1 MFICSNM
8 FNYLKRSLA
17 LVFLACGVSLALM
30 QSCAQTASPPGGKKD
45 TLAPK
50 VIQSV
55 PLNKSKNFRGKKLDL
70 TFNEYVTVKN
80 LNQELL
86 ITPNIGTYDTRIR
99 PMGLSILIDS
109 ALKPNTTYTFNF
121 RNAIEDVS
129 ERNVGKNIKLVFST
143 SDLIDSLQISGRVRH
158 VQTNKK
164 LENILIGL
172 YPYTDTLSIDKNKPY
187 YFTKTDTAGVY
198 QLENVAAGKYYM
210 AAFLD
215 LNNNLLYNS
224 NKEVVDFIT
233 EPFIDLQSNQTR
245 DFQVA
250 LQNLDP
256 LKVAKTTTT
265 AKTALIEFN
274 RGISRANLT
283 KSPLVYQIE
292 ANRSIRF
299 YAGNVERKDT
309 LVFQAQLADSLG
321 REITHTFRIKFRE
334 QLTKGKPIKTP
345 YKFDVFPAMGKS
357 LSPLDS
363 IRIRL
368 QKPVQGFNSQLVYFE
383 TGDDERSFL
392 PDSGFRWND
401 IGNELTI
408 LKDYLPIRAKFTL
421 AIEKKAFVS
430 VEQDSSEAFKQSYE
444 FQDLENYGSISG
456 SVNTTKPNTAYVVQL
471 IHPDSK
477 EVLYETKTSKAF
489 SFPYIEPATYEMRA
503 IEDRNKNGRWDI
515 GNFKDRTKPEA
526 IYFFP
531 NKLKI
536 KANFQL
542 TDLWISTQ

>member
-1 MFICSNM
+1 M

-30 QSCAQTASPPGGKKD
+30 QSCAQMASPPGGKKD

-50 VIQSV
+50 VIQST
-55 PLNKSKNFRGKKLDL
+55 PLNKSKNFRGKKLEL
-70 TFNEYVTVKN
+70 NFNEYVTVKN

-86 ITPNIGTYDTRIR
+86 ITPNIGTYETRIR
-99 PMGLSILIDS
+99 PMGLSILLDS
-109 ALKPNTTYTFNF
+109 TLKPNTTYTFNF

-143 SDLIDSLQISGRVRH
+143 SDTIDSLQISGRVKH

-164 LENILIGL
+164 LENILVGL
-172 YPYTDTLSIDKNKPY
+172 YPYSDTLSIDKIKPY
-187 YFTKTDTAGVY
+187 YFTKTDTSGIY

-210 AAFLD
+210 AAFMD

-224 NKEVVDFIT
+224 NKELVDFIT
-233 EPFIDLQSNQTR
+233 EPFIDLKSNQTQ

-250 LQNLDP
+250 LQNQDV

-274 RGISRANLT
+274 RGLSTVHIDKT
-283 KSPLVYQIE
+283 PLAYQIE
-292 ANRSIRF
+292 QNRGIRF
-299 YAGNVERKDT
+299 YSGNVEHKDT
-309 LVFQAQLADSLG
+309 LVFQGRLADSLG
-321 REITHTFRIKFRE
+321 REITQTFRIKFRE
-334 QLTKGKPIKTP
+334 LAKKEKPIKVP
-345 YKFDVFPAMGKS
+345 YKYDIFPGVGKL

-368 QKPVQGFNSQLVYFE
+368 QKPVQGFDSQAVYFE
-383 TGDDERSFL
+383 TGDDERSYL
-392 PDSGFRWND
+392 PDAGFRWNAL
-401 IGNELTI
+401 GNELTI
-408 LKDYLPIRAKFTL
+408 LKDYLPIRSKFTL
-421 AIEKKAFVS
+421 AISKKAFVS
-430 VEQDSSEAFKQSYE
+430 VEQDSSEAFKQAFE
-444 FQDLENYGSISG
+444 MQDLENYGSIAG
-456 SVNTTKPNTAYVVQL
+456 ALNPAKANTSYVVQL
-471 IHPDSK
+471 IHPDTK
-477 EVLYETKTSKAF
+477 EVLYETRTTKAF

-503 IEDRNKNGRWDI
+503 IEDLNQNGRWDI
-515 GNFKDRTKPEA
+515 GNFKKRVKPEA

-531 NKLKI
+531 TKLKI